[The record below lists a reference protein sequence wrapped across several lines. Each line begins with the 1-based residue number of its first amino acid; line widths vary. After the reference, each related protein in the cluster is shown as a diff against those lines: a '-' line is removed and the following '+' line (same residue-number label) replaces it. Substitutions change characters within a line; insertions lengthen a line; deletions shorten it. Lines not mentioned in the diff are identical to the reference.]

1 MSVLT
6 IGSHN
11 PKFSWIIQ
19 KNPATIREKGE
30 PYKKEIRQ
38 GNAYGWFGTGDQI
51 FRLWFRDNPLVCSF
65 AEGINAEYEYLD
77 RTRYSSPYLP
87 IALISQ
93 CLATALKQHQEED
106 TDGFL
111 SYLETTVEVRS
122 PSMLNHMNQHFNSE
136 DQAEKGYGFTAE
148 HLAGNSYKVTVF
160 GPSVHK
166 MLNAALVIFLM
177 FCVSTKGIYVNLKGD
192 IVEKY
197 IKAINVINA
206 PYFVRYL
213 FKRNVFSNRDTFLK
227 NKSLLDTSEINL
239 WHGDTLAQRK
249 EAIFPY
255 MDGQKQL
262 IDIGC
267 GELNYTIPLHS
278 KYEQVLAY
286 EADEDLRQNMVAKLA
301 GRQIENVT
309 INGAATPESI
319 DECSLLFDGA
329 DVLITE
335 VLEHVDLK
343 DAKKLVNAVLGTNFR
358 RLVITVPNRDFNV
371 NYLMDETQFRHED
384 HKWEMNYSEFVT
396 WFHKAATGFC
406 YTVKPS
412 GIGDSVNGVHTS
424 TMLVITNL
432 GSQE

>member
-11 PKFSWIIQ
+11 PKFSWIIS

-30 PYKKEIRQ
+30 PYKKEIRT
-38 GNAYGWFGTGDQI
+38 GNAYGWFPEGDQQ
-51 FRLWFRDNPLVCSF
+51 FRLWFRDNPLTSSF
-65 AEGINAEYEYLD
+65 ADGIGAEFEYLD
-77 RTRYSSPYLP
+77 RTRYSAPYLP
-87 IALISQ
+87 ISLISQ
-93 CLATALKQHQEED
+93 CLSTALKQHQEED

-111 SYLETTVEVRS
+111 SFLETTVEVRS
-122 PSMLNHMNQHFNSE
+122 QRTLEHMTLHFNSE
-136 DQAEKGYGFTAE
+136 DMAEKGYGFVAE
-148 HLAGNSYKVTVF
+148 HLAGHAYKVKVF

-177 FCVSTKGIYVNLKGD
+177 FCVSSKGIYINLKGD

-197 IKAINVINA
+197 IKAINVIDA
-206 PYFVRYL
+206 PYFIRYL

-227 NKSLLDTSEINL
+227 NKSLLDTSEISL

-249 EAIFPY
+249 EAIFPH

-278 KYEQVLAY
+278 KYEQVLAF
-286 EADEDLRQNMVAKLA
+286 EADEELRQNMLGKLQ

-309 INGAATPESI
+309 LNGTATPESI

-335 VLEHVDLK
+335 VLEHIDVK

-371 NYLMDETQFRHED
+371 NYLMDETKFRHDD
-384 HKWEMNYSEFVT
+384 HKWEMTAEEFES
-396 WFHKAATGFC
+396 WILRMNFPKWTGF
-406 YTVKPS
+406 KIE

-424 TMLVITNL
+424 IMAVFTNNK
-432 GSQE
+432 